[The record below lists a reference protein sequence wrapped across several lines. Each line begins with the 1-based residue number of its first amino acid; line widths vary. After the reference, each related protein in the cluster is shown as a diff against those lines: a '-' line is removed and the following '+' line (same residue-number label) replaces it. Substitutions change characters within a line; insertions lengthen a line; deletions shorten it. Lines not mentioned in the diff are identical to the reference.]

1 MGENEL
7 FTDNLDLQNLCHQAT
22 TTTTTTKT
30 VIAIQDILLS
40 IKSKNIFKKWVNEL
54 MIIRYTNTGVSSK
67 RKRHNSHN
75 DENICKRKY
84 GKAK

>member
-7 FTDNLDLQNLCHQAT
+7 FTYNLDLQNLCHQA

>member
-54 MIIRYTNTGVSSK
+54 
-67 RKRHNSHN
+67 
-75 DENICKRKY
+75 
-84 GKAK
+84 